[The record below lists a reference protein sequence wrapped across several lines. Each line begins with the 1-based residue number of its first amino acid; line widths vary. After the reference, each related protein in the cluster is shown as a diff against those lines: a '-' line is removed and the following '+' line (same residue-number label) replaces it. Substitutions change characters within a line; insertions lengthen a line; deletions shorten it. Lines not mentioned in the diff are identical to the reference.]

1 MCLKR
6 QYINF
11 DQSCLTIPILHFR
24 KSSMP
29 AILRQYKH
37 IGVNHLAKLCGY
49 ILKNQWN
56 YIKNLFSINKS
67 LEFLEKLCDSLH
79 LAASYEFYIYL
90 LESKLIDVKTIFEWR
105 KESLGKVLL
114 VLKDVIDKCCADDKV
129 FQKNIDLLKV
139 IKTIVSHYTEERSK
153 LAPSHCSVK
162 RIDSYWNDKQL
173 YSIWTN
179 FNWVSISPILF
190 SRTVLRFN
198 ERRLFYLIS
207 KCR

>member
-11 DQSCLTIPILHFR
+11 DQSYLTIPILHFQ
-24 KSSMP
+24 KSSML

-37 IGVNHLAKLCGY
+37 LGVNHLAKLCGY

-56 YIKNLFSINKS
+56 YIKNLFSINKL

-90 LESKLIDVKTIFEWR
+90 PESKLIDVKTVFEWS
-105 KESLGKVLL
+105 KESLGKVLP
-114 VLKDVIDKCCADDKV
+114 VLKDFIEKCCTDDKV

-139 IKTIVSHYTEERSK
+139 IKTILLHYTEERS
-153 LAPSHCSVK
+153 
-162 RIDSYWNDKQL
+162 Q
-173 YSIWTN
+173 
-179 FNWVSISPILF
+179 NWHVHTAALKELIYIAMISNYTQYGPILIEFLFHQF
-190 SRTVLRFN
+190 SFQERYLDLTVEDVF
-198 ERRLFYLIS
+198 I
-207 KCR
+207 